1 MLLCPGT
8 AHAQFNINRLI
19 SSGRVA
25 LHYED
30 YVLSIQYFSQ
40 VILLK
45 PYMYEPWQLR
55 AVSKFYLDDY
65 GGAESDATEAI
76 KLNPYIPELYDLR
89 GISRIRQKKYAD
101 AIADYAKAIK
111 LSPDNQNYC
120 HYCNIKK
127 FDSAIIEHKRKLCR
141 CCC

>member
-1 MLLCPGT
+1 MYYKQKKYCSAHCSSLLVQILLLSFVLHIFPCSSY
-8 AHAQFNINRLI
+8 AQYNTNRLLT
-19 SSGRVA
+19 SGKVA

-45 PYMYEPWQLR
+45 PYLYEPWQLR

-76 KLNPYIPELYDLR
+76 ALNPYVPELYDLR
-89 GISRIRQKKYAD
+89 GISRIRQKK
-101 AIADYAKAIK
+101 
-111 LSPDNQNYC
+111 
-120 HYCNIKK
+120 
-127 FDSAIIEHKRKLCR
+127 
-141 CCC
+141 